1 MPNTTVMQ
9 AKRLGVLTCTPD
21 TTLVDA
27 AQRMTGEDVSALVVV
42 DDEGYLA
49 GILSRIDLLRA
60 WERGGA
66 WAVQIVA
73 DYMSAQ
79 VVTVGL
85 NTTLAEVCDL
95 LLNERIHR
103 VVAVRN
109 EGDKMR
115 PVAVISAADVVYHMV
130 KLEAVKARSATSA

>member
-21 TTLVDA
+21 TLLVDA

-42 DDEGYLA
+42 DEEGYLA
-49 GILSRIDLLRA
+49 GLLSRTDLLRA
-60 WERGGA
+60 WDKGGP
-66 WAVQIVA
+66 WANRQVGA
-73 DYMSAQ
+73 YMSTQ

-85 NTTLAEVCDL
+85 NTTLAEVTDL

-103 VVAVRN
+103 VVVVRH
-109 EGDKMR
+109 EGEKLR
-115 PVAVISAADVVYHMV
+115 PVGVVSAADLVYHMV
-130 KLEAVKARSATSA
+130 KLEARTRSAASA

>member
-9 AKRLGVLTCTPD
+9 AKRLGVLTCTSD
-21 TTLVDA
+21 TRLVDA
-27 AQRMTGEDVSALVVV
+27 ARRMTGEDVSALVVV
-42 DDEGYLA
+42 DDDGYLA
-49 GILSRIDLLRA
+49 GILSRTDLLRA
-60 WERGGA
+60 WERGGP
-66 WAVQIVA
+66 WADRIVG
-73 DYMSAQ
+73 DYMSSQ

-85 NTTLAEVCDL
+85 NTTLSEVCDL

-103 VVAVRN
+103 VVAVRH

-130 KLEAVKARSATSA
+130 KLEAKARSAASA

>member
-1 MPNTTVMQ
+1 MSKTTVMQ

-21 TTLVDA
+21 TKLVDA
-27 AQRMTGEDVSALVVV
+27 AERMTGEDVSALVVV
-42 DDEGYLA
+42 NEEGYLV

-60 WERGGA
+60 WDKSPA
-66 WAVQIVA
+66 WAGQAVA
-73 DYMSAQ
+73 EYMSAQ

-85 NTTLAEVCDL
+85 NSSLAEVCDL

-103 VVAVRN
+103 VVAVRH

-115 PVAVISAADVVYHMV
+115 PVAVISAADVIYHMV
-130 KLEAVKARSATSA
+130 KLAAKTRGAGGA